1 MTSVQQPIASARH
14 LTRKEVE
21 AGLDVIRAAPTDEG
35 LLELIVRRPAVDER
49 EAVDEA
55 ELDLEQGLVGDN
67 WLARGRSSG
76 RKPANV
82 NTQVTITGARAI
94 ALVAGSRDRW
104 PLAGD
109 QLYVDLDLSR
119 ENLPPGTRLAIGTA
133 VVEVSAEPH
142 TGCKKFAS
150 RFGLEALKVFDTD
163 EGLALC
169 LRGINTRVV
178 VAGTVRAGDAVRKL

>member
-1 MTSVQQPIASARH
+1 MISVQQHIAGVRH
-14 LTRKEVE
+14 LTREEVE
-21 AGLDVIRAAPTDEG
+21 AGLDVVRAAPQDEG